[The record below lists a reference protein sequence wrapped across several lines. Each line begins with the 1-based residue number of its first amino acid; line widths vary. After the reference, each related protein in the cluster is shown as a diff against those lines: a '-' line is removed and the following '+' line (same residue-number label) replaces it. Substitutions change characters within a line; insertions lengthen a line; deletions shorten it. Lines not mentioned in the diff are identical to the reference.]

1 MKRRIALTMAL
12 ALGSLLVSLTT
23 SDSTARAQQ
32 QTRFRGDTGIVTL
45 GPNQVLRV
53 TATGDVDGN
62 DFLAVRF
69 RRVQYGQGPCD
80 GGVCTLASV
89 TDLIIDPMILKPGEA
104 ASLDLAQAGF
114 KGVRILVQSNRR
126 NVQATAMIIDT
137 VTGETTSHIIIANTE
152 GD

>member
-1 MKRRIALTMAL
+1 MKRKITLTMAL
-12 ALGSLLVSLTT
+12 VLGSLLVSLTS

-32 QTRFRGDTGIVTL
+32 QVKFRADTGIVTL

-53 TATGDVDGN
+53 TATGDTDGA

-69 RRVQYGQGPCD
+69 RRMQYAQGTCV
-80 GGVCTLASV
+80 GEVCKLASV
-89 TDLIIDPMILKPGEA
+89 TDLIIDPVILMRGEA

-114 KGVRILVQSNRR
+114 KGVRIVVESRR
-126 NVQATAMIIDT
+126 NVRATATIINT